1 MRRRHWKHDASDDQ
15 HSICG
20 VWVYDPEGGT
30 IVKMYET
37 DGEYF
42 MWDLV
47 YERVHILPV
56 AI

>member
-1 MRRRHWKHDASDDQ
+1 MRLQSEEKSLETRRQRRSTLNMR
-15 HSICG
+15 
-20 VWVYDPEGGT
+20 GGT

-37 DGEYF
+37 EGEYF

-47 YERVHILPV
+47 YERVQILPV